1 MKHGQFSRL
10 LYFLTFLFFMGTKK
24 NKKKKL
30 VSTKGKNSGRE
41 SR

>member
-1 MKHGQFSRL
+1 FSKL
-10 LYFLTFLFFMGTKK
+10 LYFMIFLFFMGTKK

>member
-1 MKHGQFSRL
+1 
-10 LYFLTFLFFMGTKK
+10 MGTKK

>member
-1 MKHGQFSRL
+1 M
-10 LYFLTFLFFMGTKK
+10 TFLFFMGTKK